1 MLNWDL
7 MIVPKIDLHSRS
19 DITLF
24 KRHQEK
30 KYLPPVGCKQTNME
44 EPFVSKK

>member
-1 MLNWDL
+1 MLNKDL
-7 MIVPKIDLHSRS
+7 MIVN

-30 KYLPPVGCKQTNME
+30 KELPPVGCKQTNIE
-44 EPFVSKK
+44 EHFISTK